1 MNKHLLHF
9 VLLLINL
16 SALFLD
22 FLFALL
28 PFLVHS
34 FASLFGVF
42 PGLTSIFLLC
52 DPIRLK
58 RMIFFELLI
67 LQCLLTKLLT
77 LLGLMILVKPS
88 ESSIYLV
95 TGGWGPT
102 SARSYPLWVEG
113 ALPQFNMIL
122 EGLQTLQV
130 FAFRLRMLI

>member
-1 MNKHLLHF
+1 
-9 VLLLINL
+9 
-16 SALFLD
+16 
-22 FLFALL
+22 
-28 PFLVHS
+28 
-34 FASLFGVF
+34 
-42 PGLTSIFLLC
+42 
-52 DPIRLK
+52 
-58 RMIFFELLI
+58 LLI